1 MLTSSIYNFTL
12 ANYKPIIAV
21 KGTWIDGE
29 SLNVVLHLF
38 IIGSDVSSPG
48 QLTYFLFKQRLGCY
62 LLQVRGDIAR
72 ALMYMAVCYGFQQ
85 PRQAFASR
93 MPQMLVGSTLELLKF
108 SFDNSIWVFS
118 SNPKGEYTCLTFTCV
133 DQIISELSSF
143 LCICLSND

>member
-48 QLTYFLFKQRLGCY
+48 QLTYFLFKQHLGCY

-85 PRQAFASR
+85 PRGIPGLHLSDA
-93 MPQMLVGSTLELLKF
+93 PNVGRFNT
-108 SFDNSIWVFS
+108 
-118 SNPKGEYTCLTFTCV
+118 
-133 DQIISELSSF
+133 
-143 LCICLSND
+143 